1 MKMKMIKALA
11 TLASLTLFVATIHA
25 TDKAINAYKT
35 HKVTSSTVMV
45 SCNDEREPVIKKMD
59 GPFVLVTCT
68 ETK

>member
-1 MKMKMIKALA
+1 MKTIKTVAVLA
-11 TLASLTLFVATIHA
+11 TLALFAVSVHA
-25 TDKAINAYKT
+25 TEKALNAYKT

-68 ETK
+68 ENK

>member
-1 MKMKMIKALA
+1 MKTIKTIAVLA
-11 TLASLTLFVATIHA
+11 TLAIFAVSVRATE
-25 TDKAINAYKT
+25 KAINAYKT

>member
-1 MKMKMIKALA
+1 MKTIKAIA
-11 TLASLTLFVATIHA
+11 VLASLTLFAVSIHA
-25 TDKAINAYKT
+25 TEKAINAFKT

-68 ETK
+68 ENK